1 MKRIKWNIGEI
12 ETLAELKRKRAIY
25 DESIKKVK
33 QELKQELKQNT
44 K

>member
-1 MKRIKWNIGEI
+1 MNQINWNIGEI

-33 QELKQELKQNT
+33 QELKQNT